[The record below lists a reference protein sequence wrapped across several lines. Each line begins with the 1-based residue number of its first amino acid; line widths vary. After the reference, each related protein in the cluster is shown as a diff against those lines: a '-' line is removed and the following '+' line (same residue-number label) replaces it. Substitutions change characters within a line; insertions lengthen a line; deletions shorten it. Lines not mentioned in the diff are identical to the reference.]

1 VRKRG
6 FAIILILIMSV
17 LCTACG
23 SGGSS
28 QAVNAVS
35 QWVPQ
40 DEQSQQLVQLLT
52 PNKNAS
58 IVSYTTDDSIKN
70 VKLGCRYYENGE
82 LVSDDS
88 QGSFNLVEEETA
100 KASAGLIAVIRDEN
114 DFELSA
120 SCNGNNFSISDIGIP
135 GYKDDDTDYSFAVGE
150 LTKEYS
156 FKDGEPVYLVAY
168 YNNEDGETSA
178 YDPQYL
184 VEDPE
189 ALKANEKTWIIY
201 AVFSSEVLD

>member
-1 VRKRG
+1 
-6 FAIILILIMSV
+6 M
-17 LCTACG
+17 
-23 SGGSS
+23 
-28 QAVNAVS
+28 
-35 QWVPQ
+35 
-40 DEQSQQLVQLLT
+40 
-52 PNKNAS
+52 
-58 IVSYTTDDSIKN
+58 
-70 VKLGCRYYENGE
+70 
-82 LVSDDS
+82 
-88 QGSFNLVEEETA
+88 
-100 KASAGLIAVIRDEN
+100 IAVIRDEN

-184 VEDPE
+184 VEDLE